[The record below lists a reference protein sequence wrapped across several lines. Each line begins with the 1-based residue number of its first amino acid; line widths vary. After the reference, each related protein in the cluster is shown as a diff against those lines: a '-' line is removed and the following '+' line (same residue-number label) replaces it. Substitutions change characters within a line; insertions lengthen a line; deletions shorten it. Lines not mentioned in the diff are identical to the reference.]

1 MREKFMTTLTVEA
14 KEKLKIISAKERRG
28 MNTILEEM
36 ILNYYDPIE
45 FKDYLFFF
53 DSIDEDLK
61 CTGAIKEKG
70 GYTFM
75 ATDVIEKCIYWKKD
89 KATIITHHKNGET
102 VYIGTVYK
110 TLVNNKT
117 VWIADI
123 CNCPRLEFET
133 IEKRKTKKLEDGKI
147 LVEKRSEE

>member
-1 MREKFMTTLTVEA
+1 MREKFMTTVTQEA
-14 KEKLKIISAKERRG
+14 KEKLGIISAKERKC
-28 MNTILEEM
+28 MNTILEEL
-36 ILNYYDPIE
+36 ILGYYEHIE

-53 DSIDEDLK
+53 DSIDEELK
-61 CTGAIKEKG
+61 MTASIKEKG

-89 KATIITHHKNGET
+89 RATIISHKNDET

-110 TLVNNKT
+110 TLVNEKV

-123 CNCPRLEFET
+123 GNCPRLEFET
-133 IEKRKTKKLEDGKI
+133 IEKRETVKL
-147 LVEKRSEE
+147 

>member
-1 MREKFMTTLTVEA
+1 MREKFMTTLSAEA
-14 KEKLKIISAKERRG
+14 REKLKIISAKERRG
-28 MNTILEEM
+28 MNTILEDL
-36 ILNYYDPIE
+36 ILNYYEPIE

-53 DSIDEDLK
+53 DSIDEE
-61 CTGAIKEKG
+61 IKMTASIREKG

-89 KATIITHHKNGET
+89 RATIFSHKNDET

-110 TLVNNKT
+110 TLVNEKV

-123 CNCPRLEFET
+123 GNCPRLEFET
-133 IEKRKTKKLEDGKI
+133 IEKRETVKL
-147 LVEKRSEE
+147 

>member
-1 MREKFMTTLTVEA
+1 
-14 KEKLKIISAKERRG
+14 
-28 MNTILEEM
+28 MNTILEDL
-36 ILNYYDPIE
+36 ILNYYEFIE

-61 CTGAIKEKG
+61 MTASIKEKG

-89 KATIITHHKNGET
+89 KATIISHKNDET

-110 TLVNNKT
+110 TLVNEKV

-123 CNCPRLEFET
+123 GNCPRLEFET
-133 IEKRKTKKLEDGKI
+133 IEKRETVKL
-147 LVEKRSEE
+147 